1 MLSSVKKEVLL
12 EGLDCASCA
21 MKIEERINNI
31 EGVLSASLNF
41 ITNTLTFETDNNEE
55 MDRICDEI
63 DSIVHSL
70 EPHVIIKAIG
80 NENVVDDPVMEEDH
94 NWKEH
99 VPLGIGILLFLV
111 GIIGK
116 FSFYFEVIIYISS
129 YLLIG
134 GEVLWRAVRNIG
146 KGQVFDEN
154 FLMSVATL
162 GAFVIGEYTEAVAVM
177 LFYQVGELFQDYA
190 VNRSKK
196 SIKALLDIRPDS
208 ANVKI
213 GEEIQKVKPQS
224 VKIGE
229 IIVVRPGEK
238 IPLDGKIIEGISMV
252 DTSAL
257 TGESVPRNL
266 KPGDQALSGMIN
278 INGLLTMVVE
288 KTFGESTVSKILE
301 LVQNATAKKAPTENF
316 ITKFA
321 KYYTPIVVFTALGIA
336 ILPPLLFS
344 EALFADWIYRA
355 LIFLVVSCPCALVVS
370 IPLGF
375 FGGIGGASRNGIL
388 VKGGNYLEALNDVDT
403 IVFDKTGTLTK
414 GIFKV
419 KQIRSTGLLDQEKL
433 LEYAACGESYANH
446 PIGKSILQA
455 YGKEIERVKIQHFEE
470 IPGFGTRTVLEDKE
484 ILVGSGKLME
494 REGIVFER
502 IEAAGTAV
510 YIAFQKVYAGY
521 ILIDDEIKEDASL
534 LIQGLKQLGIKRL
547 VMLTGDHKTVAES
560 VGSSLGITEIY
571 AELLPHEKVA
581 ALEGLEREKQ
591 GKGKILFLGD
601 GINDAPVLARADI
614 GAAMGGLGSDAA
626 IEASDIVIMDDAPS
640 KLIQAIKIA
649 KKTRKIVYQNIIFAL
664 GVKGIVLILGA
675 GGLATMWEAVF
686 ADVGVALLAILNAL
700 RIMKIEE
707 TA

>member
-1 MLSSVKKEVLL
+1 MSNSAKKEVLL

-21 MKIEERINNI
+21 IKIEERINDI

-41 ITNTLTFETDNNEE
+41 ITNTLTFETNQNEDIRVIRE
-55 MDRICDEI
+55 KI
-63 DSIVHSL
+63 DWIVHSL
-70 EPHVIIKAIG
+70 EPHVIIKEMG
-80 NENVVDDPVMEEDH
+80 KEDMLEEQVEEESPR
-94 NWKEH
+94 WKEH
-99 VPLGIGILLFLV
+99 IPLGIGVLLFSV
-111 GIIGK
+111 GIIGR
-116 FSFYFEVIIYISS
+116 FSLHVELIFYVSS

-162 GAFVIGEYTEAVAVM
+162 GAFMIGEYAEAVAVM
-177 LFYQVGELFQDYA
+177 LFYQIGELFQDYA
-190 VNRSKK
+190 VNHSKK
-196 SIKALLDIRPDS
+196 SIKALLGIRPDS
-208 ANVKI
+208 ANLKV
-213 GEEIQKVKPQS
+213 GEEIQKVQPQS
-224 VKIGE
+224 VKVGD
-229 IIVVRPGEK
+229 IIVVGPGEK
-238 IPLDGKIIEGISMV
+238 IPLDGKVIEGISMV

-257 TGESVPRNL
+257 TGESVPRSV

-301 LVQNATAKKAPTENF
+301 LVQNAAVKKAPTEKF

-321 KYYTPIVVFTALGIA
+321 KYYTPVVVFTAVGIA
-336 ILPPLLFS
+336 VIPPLFLQGALFS
-344 EALFADWIYRA
+344 DWTYRA

-388 VKGGNYLEALNDVDT
+388 VKGGNYLEALNDVET
-403 IVFDKTGTLTK
+403 VVFDKTGTLTK
-414 GIFKV
+414 GVFKV
-419 KQIRSTGLLDQEKL
+419 KKIHSTDTLDQEKL
-433 LEYAACGESYANH
+433 LEYAAYGEGYSNH

-455 YGKEIERVKIQHFEE
+455 YGKEIERSKIQRFEE
-470 IPGFGTRTVLEDKE
+470 VPGMGTKTVLEDIE
-484 ILVGSGKLME
+484 ILVGNDKLMAC
-494 REGIVFER
+494 EGITFDR
-502 IEAAGTAV
+502 IEESGTVAYV
-510 YIAFQKVYAGY
+510 AIQNAYAGY
-521 ILIDDEIKEDASL
+521 ILIDDEIKEDAPF
-534 LIQGLKQLGIKRL
+534 LIKGLKQLGVKRL
-547 VMLTGDHKTVAES
+547 VMLTGDHKSVAEA
-560 VGSSLGITEIY
+560 VGNALGITEIY
-571 AELLPHEKVA
+571 AELLPHEKVEV
-581 ALEGLEREKQ
+581 LEELESKKR
-591 GKGKILFLGD
+591 GKEKILFLGD

-626 IEASDIVIMDDAPS
+626 IEAADIVIMDDVPS
-640 KLIQAIKIA
+640 KLIRAIKIA

-700 RIMKIEE
+700 RVMKIEE

>member
-1 MLSSVKKEVLL
+1 MSNSAKKEVLL

-21 MKIEERINNI
+21 IKIEERINDI

-41 ITNTLTFETDNNEE
+41 ITNTLTFETNQNEDISVIRE
-55 MDRICDEI
+55 KI
-63 DSIVHSL
+63 DWIVHSL
-70 EPHVIIKAIG
+70 EPHVIIKEMG
-80 NENVVDDPVMEEDH
+80 KEDMLEEQVEEESPR
-94 NWKEH
+94 WKEH
-99 VPLGIGILLFLV
+99 IPLGIGVFLFLV
-111 GIIGK
+111 GIIGR
-116 FSFYFEVIIYISS
+116 FSFYLELIFYVSS

-162 GAFVIGEYTEAVAVM
+162 GAFIIGEYTEAVAVM
-177 LFYQVGELFQDYA
+177 LFYQIGELFQDYA
-190 VNRSKK
+190 VNHSKK

-208 ANVKI
+208 ANLKV
-213 GEEIQKVKPQS
+213 GGEIQKVQPQS
-224 VKIGE
+224 VKVGD
-229 IIVVRPGEK
+229 IIVVGPGEK
-238 IPLDGKIIEGISMV
+238 IPLDGNVIEGISMV

-257 TGESVPRNL
+257 TGESVPRSV

-301 LVQNATAKKAPTENF
+301 LVQNAAVKKAPTEKF

-321 KYYTPIVVFTALGIA
+321 KYYTPVVVFTALGIA
-336 ILPPLLFS
+336 VIPPLFLPGALFS
-344 EALFADWIYRA
+344 DWTYRA

-388 VKGGNYLEALNDVDT
+388 VKGGNYLEALNDVET
-403 IVFDKTGTLTK
+403 VVFDKTGTLTK
-414 GIFKV
+414 GVFKV
-419 KQIRSTGLLDQEKL
+419 KKIYSTDILDQEKL
-433 LEYAACGESYANH
+433 LEYAAYGEGYANH

-455 YGKEIERVKIQHFEE
+455 YGKEIERSKIQRFEE
-470 IPGFGTRTVLEDKE
+470 VPGMGTKTVLEDME
-484 ILVGSGKLME
+484 ILVGNDKLMAC
-494 REGIVFER
+494 EGITFDR
-502 IEAAGTAV
+502 IEASGTVAYV
-510 YIAFQKVYAGY
+510 AIQNAYAGY
-521 ILIDDEIKEDASL
+521 ILIDDEIKEDAAF
-534 LIQGLKQLGIKRL
+534 LIKGLKQLGVKRL
-547 VMLTGDHKTVAES
+547 VMLTGDHKSVAEA
-560 VGSSLGITEIY
+560 VGNALGITEIY

-581 ALEGLEREKQ
+581 VLEGLAGEKR
-591 GKGKILFLGD
+591 GKEKILFLGD

-614 GAAMGGLGSDAA
+614 GVAMGGLGSDAA
-626 IEASDIVIMDDAPS
+626 IEAADIVIMDDVPS
-640 KLIQAIKIA
+640 KLIRAIKIA

-664 GVKGIVLILGA
+664 GVKGVVLILGA

-700 RIMKIEE
+700 RVMKIEE

>member
-208 ANVKI
+208 ANLKI

-336 ILPPLLFS
+336 ILPPLLLS

-419 KQIRSTGLLDQEKL
+419 KQIYSTGLLDQEKL

-521 ILIDDEIKEDASL
+521 ILIDDELKKDASL
-534 LIQGLKQLGIKRL
+534 LIQGLNQLGIKRL

>member
-1 MLSSVKKEVLL
+1 MIGVAKKEILL

-21 MKIEERINNI
+21 LKIEERISHV

-41 ITNTLTFETDNNEE
+41 ITNVLTLETADDAKI
-55 MDRICDEI
+55 DRIRVEI
-63 DSIVHSL
+63 DAIVHSL
-70 EPHVIIKAIG
+70 EPHVVIREMNMEDI
-80 NENVVDDPVMEEDH
+80 EEEPVEAEAH
-94 NWKEH
+94 NWKQH
-99 VPLGIGILLFLV
+99 IPLGIGVILFLV
-111 GIIGK
+111 GIMGT
-116 FSFYFEVIIYISS
+116 FPVYIELALYVSS

-134 GEVLWRAVRNIG
+134 GEVLWRALRNIG
-146 KGQVFDEN
+146 QGQLFDEN
-154 FLMSVATL
+154 FLMSIATL
-162 GAFVIGEYTEAVAVM
+162 GAFVIGEYSEAVAVM
-177 LFYQVGELFQDYA
+177 LFYQIGELFQDHA
-190 VNRSKK
+190 VNQSKK

-208 ANVKI
+208 ANLKL
-213 GEEIQKVKPQS
+213 GEEIQTVRPQS
-224 VKIGE
+224 VKVGDR
-229 IIVVRPGEK
+229 IVVRPGEK
-238 IPLDGKIIEGISMV
+238 IPLDGKVLDGISSV

-278 INGLLTMVVE
+278 INGLLTILVE

-321 KYYTPIVVFTALGIA
+321 KYYTPVVVFTAIGIA
-336 ILPPLLFS
+336 VLPPLLIS
-344 EALFADWIYRA
+344 EALFSPWIYRA

-375 FGGIGGASRNGIL
+375 FGGIGSASRNGIL

-403 IVFDKTGTLTK
+403 IVLDKTGTLTE
-414 GIFKV
+414 GVFTV
-419 KQIRSTGLLDQEKL
+419 KEIYSTGLLDSETL
-433 LEYAACGESYANH
+433 LKYAAYGESYANH

-455 YGKEIERVKIQHFEE
+455 YGQEIERSGIKAFEE
-470 IPGFGTRTVLEDKE
+470 IPGLGTKTILEDKE
-484 ILVGSGKLME
+484 ILLGRGKLLE
-494 REGIVFER
+494 NEGVAFDRTEVPGTIVYV
-502 IEAAGTAV
+502 AV
-510 YIAFQKVYAGY
+510 DRAYAGY
-521 ILIDDEIKEDASL
+521 IVIDDSVKEDAL
-534 LIQGLKQLGIKRL
+534 PLIKGLKQLGIKRI
-547 VMLTGDHKTVAES
+547 VMLTGDHRA
-560 VGSSLGITEIY
+560 VGEAVGAALGIAEIHT
-571 AELLPHEKVA
+571 ELLPHEKVA
-581 ALEGLEREKQ
+581 VLERLENEK
-591 GKGKILFLGD
+591 KNKEKILFLGD

-626 IEASDIVIMDDAPS
+626 IEAADMVIMDDAPS

-649 KKTRKIVYQNIIFAL
+649 RKTRKIVYQNIVFAL
-664 GVKGIVLILGA
+664 VVKGVVLILGA